1 LLNIVFSDE
10 FAEAFA
16 CLGDA
21 LTRQDLDAAVKREDR
36 FWKAVHARFLD
47 DAAVDVGLLQFSH
60 PAIDACLIDPSNIVP
75 HGWEKLR
82 AIYRDTRSSYRA
94 AIARITSG
102 QHEDDF
108 FSYCNGK
115 IDALYMHLHTRERPL
130 LSEVVNSE
138 LPADVFADSEV
149 PSSVAHAKSD
159 VDGSS
164 VGSNPAKRRRSNGPS
179 IADAIDK
186 FVKYSTNNS
195 AADQRSLFYENE
207 THARKLE
214 QLESEPIMNRS
225 HICCVCR
232 NGKGCLTAFVCCSE
246 S

>member
-1 LLNIVFSDE
+1 
-10 FAEAFA
+10 
-16 CLGDA
+16 
-21 LTRQDLDAAVKREDR
+21 
-36 FWKAVHARFLD
+36 
-47 DAAVDVGLLQFSH
+47 
-60 PAIDACLIDPSNIVP
+60 
-75 HGWEKLR
+75 
-82 AIYRDTRSSYRA
+82 
-94 AIARITSG
+94 
-102 QHEDDF
+102 
-108 FSYCNGK
+108 
-115 IDALYMHLHTRERPL
+115 
-130 LSEVVNSE
+130 
-138 LPADVFADSEV
+138 
-149 PSSVAHAKSD
+149 
-159 VDGSS
+159 